1 MSLVLAPAPAA
12 PGAATRAI
20 GNIVLA
26 VALFAVMDAMV
37 KWLSATYPVI
47 ELVFFRAF
55 FALIPL
61 SLVVARDGGWRTLKT
76 RRIGGH
82 AVRTGTGLISM
93 GLFFLA
99 FATMP
104 LADAVAIAFA
114 GPLFLT
120 VLSIPLLGEQAGP
133 PALGRR
139 HRRFP
144 RRAADRPARQRR
156 PRAGRL
162 LPLGGALGFALAMI
176 SVRRLSTSESN
187 AAIVFYFSITATL
200 VSAAALPFVWVMPA
214 PQDWLPLIAL
224 GLIGGT
230 AQLFMTQA
238 FRLAP
243 AAVVAPFEYT
253 AIIWA
258 ISLGYL
264 LFGDMPDSWTLA
276 GAGVVIASGLYILH
290 RETVR
295 RAERARR

>member
-1 MSLVLAPAPAA
+1 
-12 PGAATRAI
+12 
-20 GNIVLA
+20 
-26 VALFAVMDAMV
+26 
-37 KWLSATYPVI
+37 
-47 ELVFFRAF
+47 
-55 FALIPL
+55 
-61 SLVVARDGGWRTLKT
+61 
-76 RRIGGH
+76 
-82 AVRTGTGLISM
+82 
-93 GLFFLA
+93 
-99 FATMP
+99 
-104 LADAVAIAFA
+104 
-114 GPLFLT
+114 
-120 VLSIPLLGEQAGP
+120 
-133 PALGRR
+133 
-139 HRRFP
+139 
-144 RRAADRPARQRR
+144 
-156 PRAGRL
+156 
-162 LPLGGALGFALAMI
+162 MI